1 MDKIKAALDTIDKGL
16 AAINSNE
23 DWIRYLSFQSRFYQ
37 YSYNNT
43 ILIMM
48 QRPDAT
54 YVKGFKAWNQLGR
67 FVKKGERGIG
77 ILCPCIRKVEEF
89 AEPDDKNEYND
100 KEGEKQVRK
109 VIAGFKVGYVYDISQ
124 TDGDDSQL
132 PVLVKGLAGDSEEE
146 KAIYDALFKYV
157 SGQYQVQEVTGIAA
171 KGSYNL
177 ETQEIRV
184 RGDLEYRQ
192 KIKSLLHELSHAYDF
207 SMNPDDKIPRNK
219 RELIAESCAYV
230 VCLRLG
236 IDSSSY
242 SFSYLKSWLKDP
254 DELKSIADCVQKIA
268 SRIIN
273 GLAESS
279 DSAFLH
285 LKED

>member
-1 MDKIKAALDTIDKGL
+1 MDKIKAALDTVEQGL
-16 AAINSNE
+16 ATINSNE

-54 YVKGFKAWNQLGR
+54 YVKGFRAWNQMGR

-100 KEGEKQVRK
+100 KEGEKQVKK

-124 TDGDDSQL
+124 TGGDDSKL
-132 PVLVKGLAGDSEEE
+132 PVLVRGLAGDSEEE

-177 ETQEIRV
+177 ETQEIRIK
-184 RGDLEYRQ
+184 GDSEYRQ

-207 SMNPDDKIPRNK
+207 SMNPDTKIPRNK

-236 IDSSSY
+236 IDTSSY

-254 DELKSIADCVQKIA
+254 DELKSIADCVQKIS